1 MADFDEKRMDHID
14 PVCGMSVRDDST
26 EKSRY
31 EGETFYFCS
40 KDCKD
45 KFETQP
51 ADYAKSVVPK

>member
-1 MADFDEKRMDHID
+1 MANFEEKRMDHID
-14 PVCGMSVRDDST
+14 PVCGMSVNENSE

-40 KDCKD
+40 RDCKD

>member
-1 MADFDEKRMDHID
+1 MAENHID
-14 PVCGMSVRDDST
+14 PVCGMTVSEDKS

-40 KDCKD
+40 PDCKN

-51 ADYAKSVVPK
+51 ADYAKSVIPK